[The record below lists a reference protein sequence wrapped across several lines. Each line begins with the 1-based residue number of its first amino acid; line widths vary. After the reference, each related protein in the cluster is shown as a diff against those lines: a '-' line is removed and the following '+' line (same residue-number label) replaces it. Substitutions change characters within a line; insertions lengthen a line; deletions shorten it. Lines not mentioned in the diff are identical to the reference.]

1 MRNRAAHAE
10 RLFDPAEA
18 ELSPLSAVSDTMRLL
33 RDLCPEA
40 AERLYG
46 DGGRTPV
53 ELFCEEHPAPA
64 DVRL

>member
-1 MRNRAAHAE
+1 
-10 RLFDPAEA
+10 
-18 ELSPLSAVSDTMRLL
+18 MRLL

>member
-1 MRNRAAHAE
+1 MHAVLKSRCSFGPILIAHQQ
-10 RLFDPAEA
+10 
-18 ELSPLSAVSDTMRLL
+18 PLLADGDAVCLL

-40 AERLYG
+40 AARLYG